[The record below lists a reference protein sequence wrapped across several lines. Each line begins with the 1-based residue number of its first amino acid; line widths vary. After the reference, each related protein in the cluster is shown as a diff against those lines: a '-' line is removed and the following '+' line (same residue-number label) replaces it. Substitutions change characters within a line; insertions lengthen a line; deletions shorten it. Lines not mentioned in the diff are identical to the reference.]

1 MTFCTCKADGPAR
14 IRGRL
19 EDGKA
24 VRSGHLL
31 SYPLH
36 GVDNDA
42 VDAHLPVQ
50 VGGGRAPG
58 VADRADL
65 LPGGD
70 GVTGPDENG
79 GLVAVAGVHTPAV
92 GDDGD
97 VAARVQQPCIDD
109 YATLSGVDR
118 RA

>member
-70 GVTGPDENG
+70 CLAD
-79 GLVAVAGVHTPAV
+79 LQ
-92 GDDGD
+92 
-97 VAARVQQPCIDD
+97 R
-109 YATLSGVDR
+109 
-118 RA
+118 